1 LNRQLQAAPRLQV
14 AFRSDTDTVLR
25 QEITEAQKPAAEFDY
40 KMRELLTMLEQGEKD
55 RDKLDTSRWQASYDL
70 AMGRVL
76 AMTVRAFGY
85 NTVLAEMKSSPK
97 SFEKEGSNQWK
108 LVPSNKVNAGPAVKK
123 LKSRANEYLTRVVDG
138 HPGTPWAML
147 AERELGTP
155 MGWSWEEATMVIPQT
170 GMTGGDNK
178 KKNIQLA
185 TEQQRRRE
193 MQRKKAME
201 RAKARPKL

>member
-1 LNRQLQAAPRLQV
+1 MKLG
-14 AFRSDTDTVLR
+14 
-25 QEITEAQKPAAEFDY
+25 EADRA
-40 KMRELLTMLEQGEKD
+40 RESTP
-55 RDKLDTSRWQASYDL
+55 RWQAGYDL

-76 AMTVRAFGY
+76 AMSVRALGY

-97 SFEKEGSNQWK
+97 TFEKEGSNQWR
-108 LVPSNKVNAGPAVKK
+108 LVPSNEINAGPAVKK
-123 LKSRANEYLTRVVDG
+123 LKKRASEYLTRVVDG

-155 MGWSWEEATMVIPQT
+155 MGWAWEEATMTIPNT
-170 GMTGGDNK
+170 GMTGGDNN

-185 TEQQRRRE
+185 REEQRRRE